1 MKNGTVLD
9 FRVERYDDVSSTNNI
24 IKERIDAGDP
34 EGTVVRAKTQNGGY
48 GRRGN
53 AWSSPEGGLY
63 MSILLRPNVPLEDLP
78 TLPHI
83 CAIAARRAIAS
94 FLDSEKANLIQIKWP
109 NDIVYTGTNDL
120 SQATNSKRMPFNKI
134 CGISVEQRGGAV
146 CVGIG
151 INVKKSQLEQSD
163 NAQNICE
170 SSPENPAPKNVPVY
184 LEELTPAGCMNDLEA
199 LEAKLLDEMG
209 SVYSTWK
216 ETLFTTFHEEYMD
229 HFALEGFKAR
239 IDENATSAIECE
251 VIGINDRGNLKVLP
265 FGENEIKTLA
275 AGTVRT
281 L

>member
-1 MKNGTVLD
+1 MN

-63 MSILLRPNVPLEDLP
+63 LSILLRPNVPLEDLP

-94 FLDSEKANLIQIKWP
+94 FLGSEKADHVEIKWP
-109 NDIVYTGTNDL
+109 NDIVYTG
-120 SQATNSKRMPFNKI
+120 SANSSASENPKHAPFNKM

-146 CVGIG
+146 CIGIG
-151 INVKKSQLEQSD
+151 INVKKPQFGQSD
-163 NAQNICE
+163 NTQSGITTSLKSE
-170 SSPENPAPKNVPVY
+170 VSKNVPVY
-184 LEELTPAGCMNDLEA
+184 LEELMPTDSNVDLEA
-199 LEAKLLDEMG
+199 LEAKLLDEID
-209 SVYSTWK
+209 SVYSIWK
-216 ETLFTTFHEEYMD
+216 ETLFVTFRKEYLD
-229 HFALEGFKAR
+229 HFALEGFRAR
-239 IDENATSAIECE
+239 IDESSTSAIECE
-251 VIGINDRGNLKVLP
+251 VIGINDRGNLEVIP
-265 FGENEIKTLA
+265 IGENEIKTLTS
-275 AGTVRT
+275 GTVRA

>member
-1 MKNGTVLD
+1 MD

-151 INVKKSQLEQSD
+151 INVKKPQLEQSD

-184 LEELTPAGCMNDLEA
+184 LEELTPTGCINDLEA
-199 LEAKLLDEMG
+199 LEAKLLDEIG
-209 SVYSTWK
+209 SVYSIWK

-239 IDENATSAIECE
+239 IDEGATSAIECE
-251 VIGINDRGNLKVLP
+251 AIGINDRGNLEVLP
-265 FGENEIKTLA
+265 FGENEIKTLS
-275 AGTVRT
+275 AGTVRV